1 MTSARS
7 LATLY
12 NQKNCSATNLSFLYC
27 SAYSACGNFIFS
39 FTTWYS
45 YFLSL
50 LFSTLDEMYSWYIS
64 GQKWTKCIIV
74 LVLRLI
80 AQRYISPGA
89 IILAVWIH
97 CGRMSHRIKCL
108 PHLFAALLPPSLNQ
122 HSVLD
127 NLCAKNY

>member
-1 MTSARS
+1 MRILPAHNI
-7 LATLY
+7 AI
-12 NQKNCSATNLSFLYC
+12 SATHYC
-27 SAYSACGNFIFS
+27 Q
-39 FTTWYS
+39 
-45 YFLSL
+45 LRMK
-50 LFSTLDEMYSWYIS
+50 STHKIYPDK
-64 GQKWTKCIIV
+64 KWTKCIIV